1 MFALKETQPKSL
13 RQNLGLWSAIAI
25 NIGAIIGGGI
35 FVVTGIVAGLAG
47 SALVISIIV
56 AASIAFLTALSF
68 TRLSAWQPIEG
79 SGYEYVRQLISPSAG
94 FLSGWMWIIAN
105 TFGGAAV
112 SLGFAYIIAEA
123 IPGVPVKIVAAAM
136 CIAFSTLNF
145 IGIRQSALINNA
157 LVVIKIVILG
167 FFIIFGATHVATSN
181 LEPFEPFSS
190 GVLFGAYFIF
200 FAFGGFARAT
210 IIAEEVKDPKR
221 NVPKAVLLS
230 LVISTLVYV
239 LVGLV
244 AVGLVGA
251 GNLATSYSP
260 LVFAIGATG
269 SSAAVRIVSI
279 GGMVATASVLLTS
292 ILGVSR
298 MVFSMARRGDLPQ
311 ALSRIN
317 KKFGTPH
324 VSIWVIGLA
333 MTFLVLFFDLTG
345 ILVVSTFALLFW
357 YTLVNAAALKLEQK
371 KSVRRKLLPVLGIGT
386 CLALLVAVLFVEPV
400 AWTAGVTCLLI
411 GAILYMLRMIS
422 GRTQS

>member
-1 MFALKETQPKSL
+1 MLTLKETQPKSL
-13 RQNLGLWSAIAI
+13 RQNLGLWSATAI

-47 SALVISIIV
+47 SALVISMII

-68 TRLSAWQPIEG
+68 TRLTLWQPIEG

-123 IPGVPVKIVAAAM
+123 IPAVPVKIIAAAM

-145 IGIRQSALINNA
+145 IGIRQSALLNNA
-157 LVVIKIVILG
+157 LVAIKIIILG
-167 FFIIFGATHVATSN
+167 FFVVLGVTHVTSSN
-181 LEPFEPFSS
+181 LAPFEPFSS

-221 NVPKAVLLS
+221 NVPRAVLLS
-230 LVISTLVYV
+230 LAISTLVYV
-239 LVGLV
+239 LVGAV
-244 AVGLVGA
+244 AVGLVGPS
-251 GNLATSYSP
+251 NLAASYSP
-260 LVFAIGATG
+260 LVFAVGATG
-269 SSAAVRIVSI
+269 SSAAVKIVSI

-298 MVFSMARRGDLPQ
+298 MAFSMARRGDLPQ
-311 ALSRIN
+311 ALSRVN
-317 KKFGTPH
+317 QKFGTPH
-324 VSIWVIGLA
+324 VSIWVIGLV

-357 YTLVNAAALKLEQK
+357 YILVNAAAFKLEQK
-371 KSVRRKLLPVLGIGT
+371 NRERGKLLPILGMGT
-386 CLALLVAVLFVEPV
+386 CFALLVGVIFVEPV

-422 GRTQS
+422 RTPQR